1 MISVCTKKRIVY
13 LFLYLT
19 LCCSLK
25 AEDHQGID
33 SNIDDEQQNAI
44 SQDTDMHESIV
55 LSDQIVDSEMRSM
68 LQQNQ
73 RLVRN
78 IIVKNNKLVSQESII
93 VRLPFKPGKPFKPTQ
108 SSLAIKNVF
117 ALGYFRQV
125 KMYVDLVDDE
135 QIDVCIVVT
144 EKPRVTDVIMKGMK
158 HLGEKDLKKETG
170 LDKIQTVN
178 EEELKNFA
186 AKIKRY
192 YAKKNYHFA
201 TIETNLEVTDE
212 QHVIAHFDI
221 KEGQKTFVH
230 RIAFKGNKSVSSKKL
245 KRIIY
250 TREVWPL
257 SPMDSSGSYQ
267 ADMIEA
273 DKQMIEDGYK
283 SSGFVHAKV
292 TEAEVIF
299 DEVTN
304 GYDVTYTIHEGDVY
318 HIKEVNIQ
326 GNDTLS
332 SEVLKAS
339 IPLQPGQRYS
349 VEKLRSSI
357 ERLRLLWGEYGYLF
371 ADIEPSIDVNEEDKT
386 VTVSFSFDLKEKVYL
401 NRLTIKGNKK
411 ARDKII
417 RRQILIDEGDLIT
430 NKKMDQSKDRVKLMG
445 YFDEREGVN
454 WKTTR
459 IDDTH
464 ADLDLMLKE
473 VKTGKFSAQISY
485 GGMAKGGTTPTK
497 GLVGSAVISDKNLWG
512 SAIAASLL
520 AEVAERQQSITA
532 SIMDPWL
539 FDKPVRGNVNVYAR
553 HSEYTEGISYTLNPP
568 QEYVI
573 GGFFGAGY
581 IAKLFGESILEA
593 QIGFET
599 ITFDPAVQAAQRLT
613 SAEQQFYQIILDRTF
628 QSGDQY
634 WARWSISQDLRNGL
648 VFATNGYQWNWYGQ
662 LAFPLT
668 PTGFNFFK
676 TELDATWYTP
686 LIGENSLV
694 LCLHGHLG
702 FIQPL
707 NGKNAP
713 WKSLFHIGGPG
724 TIRGYTWGQIGPTW
738 QGDSMGATKAF
749 YVNVEFIVP
758 LTPDLTTRAVMFYD
772 GGAGWDMPYKD
783 DIRASI
789 NAANILSASSSS
801 DQRFYFDEHLNNDE
815 FFYRHSF
822 GVGIRMLN
830 PTPLQVDFGIK
841 LNPSKI
847 FKHKLTELHLS
858 MTHEF

>member
-1 MISVCTKKRIVY
+1 MITVCTKKRIVY

-25 AEDHQGID
+25 A
-33 SNIDDEQQNAI
+33 
-44 SQDTDMHESIV
+44 SQDDQNVVDAQQQALISENLDQQESVV
-55 LSDQIVDSEMRSM
+55 LTNSMIDEYSRSM

-73 RLVRN
+73 RTIRN
-78 IIVKNNKLVSQESII
+78 IFVRGNNLVSPESII
-93 VRLPFKPGKPFKPTQ
+93 VRLPFKRGKIFKPFQ

-125 KMYVDLVDDE
+125 KLYVDLIDDE
-135 QIDVCIVVT
+135 QIDICIEVT
-144 EKPRVTDVIMKGMK
+144 EKPRVVDVVLNGVK
-158 HLGEKDLKKETG
+158 HLSDKDIKKETG
-170 LDKIQTVN
+170 LDKIQTLN

-192 YAKKNYHFA
+192 YGKKNYHFA
-201 TIETNLEVTDE
+201 QVETKLEVIDD
-212 QHVIAHFDI
+212 QHVSAQFDI

-230 RIAFKGNKSVSSKKL
+230 RIAFKGNNSVSSKKL
-245 KRIIY
+245 KKIIY

-257 SPMDSSGSYQ
+257 SPIDSSGSYQ
-267 ADMIEA
+267 AEMIEA
-273 DKQMIEDGYK
+273 DKAMIEDGYK
-283 SSGFVHAKV
+283 SNGFVNAKV
-292 TEAEVIF
+292 TDADVVF
-299 DEVTN
+299 DSITN

-318 HIKEVNIQ
+318 FIKEVNIQ

-339 IPLQPGQRYS
+339 IPLQAGQRYS
-349 VEKLRSSI
+349 VEKLRTSI

-371 ADIEPSIDVNEEDKT
+371 ADIEPSIDVNDEDKT
-386 VTVSFSFDLKEKVYL
+386 VSVSFSFDLKDKVFL
-401 NRLTIKGNKK
+401 NRLTIRGNSK

-417 RRQILIDEGDLIT
+417 RRQILLDEGDLIT

-473 VKTGKFSAQISY
+473 IKTGKFNCQISY
-485 GGMAKGGTTPTK
+485 GGVAKGGTTPTK
-497 GLVGSAVISDKNLWG
+497 GLVGSAVIGDKDLWG
-512 SAIAASLL
+512 TGIATSLL
-520 AEVAERQQSITA
+520 AEVAERQQSITG
-532 SIMDPWL
+532 SLMNPWL
-539 FDKPVRGNVNVYAR
+539 FDKPIRGNLNVYAR
-553 HSEYTEGISYTLNPP
+553 HSEYTEGISYTQNPP
-568 QEYVI
+568 QEIVI

-581 IAKLFGESILEA
+581 IAKLFGESILEG

-599 ITFDPAVQAAQRLT
+599 ITFDPPVQAAHRLT
-613 SAEQQFYQIILDRTF
+613 SAEQQFYQIILDKTF

-662 LAFPLT
+662 FAFPLT

-694 LCLHGHLG
+694 LALHGHIG

-758 LTPDLTTRAVMFYD
+758 LTPDLTTRAVVFYD

-789 NAANILSASSSS
+789 NAANETSASNSSS
-801 DQRFYFDEHLNNDE
+801 QRFYFDEHLSNDE

-822 GVGIRMLN
+822 GIGIRMLN
-830 PTPLQVDFGIK
+830 PTPLQIDFGIK
-841 LNPSKI
+841 LNPSKA
-847 FKHKLTELHLS
+847 FKNKLTEVHLG

>member
-1 MISVCTKKRIVY
+1 MISVRTKKRIVY
-13 LFLYLT
+13 LFLYFT
-19 LCCSLK
+19 LSCSLT
-25 AEDHQGID
+25 AQDHQDVDLNVDNEQCENQESIILT
-33 SNIDDEQQNAI
+33 NKIIDDT
-44 SQDTDMHESIV
+44 S
-55 LSDQIVDSEMRSM
+55 RSM
-68 LQQNQ
+68 LQENQ

-78 IIVKNNKLVSQESII
+78 IIVKNNKLVSQESIL
-93 VRLPFKPGKPFKPTQ
+93 VRLPFKPGKPFKPHL
-108 SSLAIKNVF
+108 SSQAIKNIF

-125 KMYVDLVDDE
+125 QIHVDLVEDE

-144 EKPRVTDVIMKGMK
+144 EKPRVVDVIFKGVK
-158 HLGEKDLKKETG
+158 HLSEKDVKKETG
-170 LDKIQTVN
+170 LDKIQTIN

-192 YAKKNYHFA
+192 YGKKNYHFA
-201 TIETNLEVTDE
+201 EVETSLEVIDE
-212 QHVIAHFDI
+212 QHVIAHFEV
-221 KEGQKTFVH
+221 KEKQKAFVQ
-230 RIAFKGNKSVSSKKL
+230 RISFKNNHSVSSKKL

-250 TREVWPL
+250 TREIWPL
-257 SPMDSSGSYQ
+257 SPMDGSGSYQ
-267 ADMIEA
+267 ADMTEA
-273 DKQMIEDGYK
+273 DKAMIEDGYK
-283 SSGFVHAKV
+283 SSGFINAKV
-292 TEAEVIF
+292 TGADVVF
-299 DEVTN
+299 DEIKKC
-304 GYDVTYTIHEGDVY
+304 YDITYTIHEGEVY
-318 HIKEVNIQ
+318 FVKEVNIQ

-332 SEVLKAS
+332 SEQLKGS
-339 IPLQPGQRYS
+339 IPIQPGQRYS
-349 VEKLRSSI
+349 VEKLRTSI
-357 ERLRLLWGEYGYLF
+357 EKLRLLWGEFGYIF
-371 ADIEPSIDVNEEDKT
+371 ADIEPSVDINEDDKT
-386 VTVSFSFDLKEKVYL
+386 VSITFSFDLKDKVYL
-401 NRLTIKGNKK
+401 NRLSIKGNQK

-417 RRQILIDEGDLIT
+417 RRQILIDEGELIT
-430 NKKMDQSKDRVKLMG
+430 NKKMDQSRDRVKLMG

-473 VKTGKFSAQISY
+473 VKTGRLNCQISY
-485 GGMAKGGTTPTK
+485 GGVAKGGTTPTK
-497 GLVGSAVISDKNLWG
+497 GLVGSAVVSDRNLWG
-512 SAIAASLL
+512 SGISTSLL
-520 AEVAERQQSITA
+520 AEVAERQQSITG
-532 SIMDPWL
+532 SIMDPWI
-539 FDKPVRGNVNVYAR
+539 FDKPIRGNLNVYGR
-553 HSEYTEGISYTLNPP
+553 HSEYTEGLSYTINPP
-568 QEYVI
+568 QEVVV

-581 IAKLFGESILEA
+581 IAKIFGESILEG

-599 ITFDPAVQAAQRLT
+599 ITFNEPVKAAGRL
-613 SAEQQFYQIILDRTF
+613 SNADQQFYQIILDRTF

-648 VFATNGYQWNWYGQ
+648 VFTTNGYQWNWYGQ
-662 LAFPLT
+662 FAFPLT
-668 PTGFNFFK
+668 SNGFNFFK
-676 TELDATWYTP
+676 SELDATWYTP

-738 QGDSMGATKAF
+738 QGDSMGATKAL

-758 LTPDLTTRAVMFYD
+758 LTPDLTTRAVVFYD

-783 DIRASI
+783 NIRTAI
-789 NAANILSASSSS
+789 NQANATNIA
-801 DQRFYFDEHLNNDE
+801 DGTNAQQYYFDEHLSNDK

-841 LNPSKI
+841 LNPAKI
-847 FKHKLTELHLS
+847 FKNKMTEVHLG

>member
-25 AEDHQGID
+25 AEDRQGID
-33 SNIDDEQQNAI
+33 SNDEQQNI
-44 SQDTDMHESIV
+44 TSQDIDTHESVV
-55 LSDQIVDSEMRSM
+55 LSDQMVDAQTRSI

-73 RLVRN
+73 RVVRN
-78 IIVKNNKLVSQESII
+78 IIVQGNEKVTPESII
-93 VRLPFKPGKPFKPTQ
+93 VRLPFKPGKLFKPHQ
-108 SSLAIKNVF
+108 SSLAIKNIF

-125 KMYVDLVDDE
+125 QMYVDLIDDE

-144 EKPRVTDVIMKGMK
+144 EKPRVSDVIIKGTK
-158 HLGEKDLKKETG
+158 SLSEKDIKKETG
-170 LDKIQTVN
+170 LDKIQTMN

-192 YAKKNYHFA
+192 YGKKNYHFA
-201 TIETNLEVTDE
+201 QVQTRLEVIDK
-212 QHVIAHFDI
+212 QHVIAHFDVQ
-221 KEGQKTFVH
+221 EGKKTFVH
-230 RIAFKGNKSVSSKKL
+230 RIAFKGNKSVTSKKL

-257 SPMDSSGSYQ
+257 SPIDSSGSYQ

-273 DKQMIEDGYK
+273 DKSMIEDGYK
-283 SSGFVHAKV
+283 SNGFVHAKV
-292 TEAEVIF
+292 TDADVVF
-299 DEVTN
+299 DPITN

-318 HIKEVNIQ
+318 FIKEVNMQ
-326 GNDTLS
+326 GNDILS
-332 SEVLKAS
+332 AEILKAS
-339 IPLQPGQRYS
+339 IPTQPGQRYA
-349 VEKLRSSI
+349 VDKLRTSI

-371 ADIEPSIDVNEEDKT
+371 ADIEPSIDVNEDDKT
-386 VTVSFSFDLKEKVYL
+386 VTVSFNFDLKDKVYL

-411 ARDKII
+411 ARDKVI

-430 NKKMDQSKDRVKLMG
+430 NKKMDQSKDRVKLTG

-454 WKTTR
+454 WKITR

-473 VKTGKFSAQISY
+473 IKTGKFQAQISY
-485 GGMAKGGTTPTK
+485 GGAAKGGTTPTK
-497 GLVGSAVISDKNLWG
+497 GLVGSAVMSDKNLWG
-512 SAIAASLL
+512 SGIAASLL
-520 AEVAERQQSITA
+520 GEVAERQQSITA

-539 FDKPVRGNVNVYAR
+539 FDKPIRGNLNVYAR
-553 HSEYTEGISYTLNPP
+553 HSEYTEGLSYTLSPP

-581 IAKLFGESILEA
+581 IAKLFGESIIEGQL
-593 QIGFET
+593 GFET
-599 ITFDPAVQAAQRLT
+599 IDFNPKVQSAPRLL
-613 SAEQQFYQIILDRTF
+613 AEEQQFYQIILDKTF

-634 WARWSISQDLRNGL
+634 WARWSISQDFRNGL

-668 PTGFNFFK
+668 TNGFNFFK

-707 NGKNAP
+707 NNKNAP

-772 GGAGWDMPYKD
+772 GGAGWDMPYKNEL
-783 DIRASI
+783 RTAI
-789 NAANILSASSSS
+789 NTVNMNNAGNADA
-801 DQRFYFDEHLNNDE
+801 QKFYFDEHLSNDE

-841 LNPSKI
+841 LNPSKV
-847 FKHKLTELHLS
+847 FKNKLTELHLS

>member
-25 AEDHQGID
+25 AEDHQGIETHV
-33 SNIDDEQQNAI
+33 DDEQQILI
-44 SQDTDMHESIV
+44 SDNFDMHENIV
-55 LSDQIVDSEMRSM
+55 LSDQMVDAHTRSM

-73 RLVRN
+73 KLVRN
-78 IIVKNNKLVSQESII
+78 IIVKNNRLVSQESIL
-93 VRLPFKPGKPFKPTQ
+93 VRLPFKPGKAFKPNQ
-108 SSLAIKNVF
+108 SSQAIKNIF
-117 ALGYFRQV
+117 SLGYFRNVQL
-125 KMYVDLVDDE
+125 YVDVIDDE
-135 QIDVCIVVT
+135 QVDLCIVVT
-144 EKPRVTDVIMKGMK
+144 EKPRVTDVIIKGMK
-158 HLGEKDLKKETG
+158 HLSEKDLKKETG
-170 LDKIQTVN
+170 LDKIQTMN

-192 YAKKNYHFA
+192 YGKKNYHFA
-201 TIETNLEVTDE
+201 HVETRLEVVDE
-212 QHVIAHFDI
+212 QHVIAHFDV
-221 KEGQKTFVH
+221 KEGQKTYVH
-230 RIAFKGNKSVSSKKL
+230 RIAFKGNKSVTSKKL

-273 DKQMIEDGYK
+273 DKAMIEDGYK

-292 TEAEVIF
+292 TDADVVFNEI
-299 DEVTN
+299 TN
-304 GYDVTYTIHEGDVY
+304 GYDVTYTINEGVMY
-318 HIKEVNIQ
+318 FVKEINIQ
-326 GNDTLS
+326 GNDILS

-339 IPLQPGQRYS
+339 IPIQPGQRYS
-349 VEKLRSSI
+349 VEKLRTSI
-357 ERLRLLWGEYGYLF
+357 EKLRLLWGEYGYIF
-371 ADIEPSIDVNEEDKT
+371 ADIEPSIDINEDDKT
-386 VTVSFSFDLKEKVYL
+386 VDISFSFDLKDKVYL
-401 NRLTIKGNKK
+401 NRLSIRGNKK

-417 RRQILIDEGDLIT
+417 RRQILIDEGDLVT

-454 WKTTR
+454 WKVTR

-473 VKTGKFSAQISY
+473 VKTGKFNCQISY
-485 GGMAKGGTTPTK
+485 GGVAKGGTTPTK
-497 GLVGSAVISDKNLWG
+497 GLVGSAVIGDRNLWG
-512 SAIAASLL
+512 SGIATSLL
-520 AEVAERQQSITA
+520 AEVAERQQSITG
-532 SIMDPWL
+532 SLMNPWL
-539 FDKPVRGNVNVYAR
+539 FDKPIRGNLNVYAR
-553 HSEYTEGISYTLNPP
+553 HSEYTEGISYTINPP
-568 QEYVI
+568 QEVVI

-581 IAKLFGESILEA
+581 IAKLFGESILET

-599 ITFDPAVQAAQRLT
+599 ITFDPKVEAAQRLT
-613 SAEQQFYQIILDRTF
+613 NAEKKYYQIVLDKTF

-648 VFATNGYQWNWYGQ
+648 VFTTNGYQWNWYGQ

-668 PTGFNFFK
+668 ETGFNFFK

-686 LIGENSLV
+686 LIGENALV
-694 LCLHGHLG
+694 LCLHGHIG
-702 FIQPL
+702 FIKPL
-707 NGKNAP
+707 NGRNAP

-738 QGDSMGATKAF
+738 HGDSMGATKAF
-749 YVNVEFIVP
+749 YVNAEFIVP

-772 GGAGWDMPYKD
+772 GGAGWDMPYKNE
-783 DIRASI
+783 IVALI
-789 NAANILSASSSS
+789 NASSTMNGPAFG
-801 DQRFYFDEHLNNDE
+801 DTLVNNE

-841 LNPSKI
+841 LNPSKV
-847 FKHKLTELHLS
+847 FKNKLTEVHLS

>member
-19 LCCSLK
+19 FYCSLK
-25 AEDHQGID
+25 AQDNQNVNFID
-33 SNIDDEQQNAI
+33 GNQEIITPEAIEQQ
-44 SQDTDMHESIV
+44 ESIF
-55 LSDQIVDSEMRSM
+55 LSDEIVDSSTRSM

-78 IIVKNNKLVSQESII
+78 IIVQGNEKVTPESII
-93 VRLPFKPGKPFKPTQ
+93 VRLPFKPGKPFKPHQ
-108 SSLAIKNVF
+108 SSQAIKNVF

-125 KMYVDLVDDE
+125 QMYVDLIDHE

-144 EKPRVTDVIMKGMK
+144 EKPRVTDVIIKGMK
-158 HLGEKDLKKETG
+158 HLAEKDLKKETG
-170 LDKIQTVN
+170 LDKIQTMN

-192 YAKKNYHFA
+192 YSKKNYHFA
-201 TIETNLEVTDE
+201 QVETNLEVIDK
-212 QHVIAHFDI
+212 QHVIAHFQV

-230 RIAFKGNKSVSSKKL
+230 RIAFKGNKSVTSKKL

-273 DKQMIEDGYK
+273 DKAMIEDGYK
-283 SSGFVHAKV
+283 SNGFVHAKV
-292 TEAEVIF
+292 TDADIIF

-318 HIKEVNIQ
+318 FIKEVSMQ
-326 GNDTLS
+326 GNDILT
-332 SEVLKAS
+332 SELLKAS
-339 IPLQPGQRYS
+339 VPIQPGQRYS
-349 VEKLRSSI
+349 VEKLRTSI

-386 VTVSFSFDLKEKVYL
+386 VTVSFSFDLKDKVFL
-401 NRLTIKGNKK
+401 NRLTIKGNQK

-417 RRQILIDEGDLIT
+417 RRQILLDEGDLIT
-430 NKKMDQSKDRVKLMG
+430 NKKMDQSKDRVKMTG

-454 WKTTR
+454 WKITR

-473 VKTGKFSAQISY
+473 IKTGKFQCQISY
-485 GGMAKGGTTPTK
+485 GGAAKGGTTPTK
-497 GLVGSAVISDKNLWG
+497 GLVGSAVVSDKNLWG
-512 SAIAASLL
+512 TGIATSLL
-520 AEVAERQQSITA
+520 AEIAERQQSITG

-539 FDKPVRGNVNVYAR
+539 FDKPIRSNLNVYAR
-553 HSEYTEGISYTLNPP
+553 HSEYTEGINYTLNPP

-581 IAKLFGESILEA
+581 VAKLFGESILEA
-593 QIGFET
+593 QLGFET
-599 ITFDPAVQAAQRLT
+599 ITFDPAVEAAPRLT
-613 SAEQQFYQIILDRTF
+613 NAEQQFYQIILDKSF

-634 WARWSISQDLRNGL
+634 WARWSISQDFRNGL

-668 PTGFNFFK
+668 ANGFNFFK

-707 NGKNAP
+707 NNKNAP

-772 GGAGWDMPYKD
+772 GGAGWDMPYKNE
-783 DIRASI
+783 IRTSI
-789 NAANILSASSSS
+789 NAINTQNAS
-801 DQRFYFDEHLNNDE
+801 DVQAQKFYFDEHLNNDE